1 MEWHVLPSGRRIV
14 ICVRR
19 NGMNKIEEIQAEL
32 RDRQIPA
39 WLFYDHHHRDAISY
53 RILGL
58 PESLMV
64 SRRWFYLIPA
74 EGEPVKLVHRIEPYH
89 LDTVPGNKQV
99 YSSWQQL
106 VDKLRELLS
115 GLPAVAMQFSPN
127 SMIFTAST
135 ADAGAIDLIR
145 SFGVNVISSANLM
158 ADSKPLGPRSRFSC
172 ASLQENPSI
181 PSGQRSFRKSANAF
195 EAAARMN
202 LKSSSGSWKLSGA
215 RILSPMPH
223 PSWP

>member
-1 MEWHVLPSGRRIV
+1 M

-99 YSSWQQL
+99 YASWQQL
-106 VDKLRELLS
+106 V
-115 GLPAVAMQFSPN
+115 G
-127 SMIFTAST
+127 
-135 ADAGAIDLIR
+135 
-145 SFGVNVISSANLM
+145 
-158 ADSKPLGPRSRFSC
+158 
-172 ASLQENPSI
+172 
-181 PSGQRSFRKSANAF
+181 
-195 EAAARMN
+195 
-202 LKSSSGSWKLSGA
+202 
-215 RILSPMPH
+215 
-223 PSWP
+223 

>member
-58 PESLMV
+58 PEPLMV

-74 EGEPVKLVHRIEPYH
+74 EGEPVKLGTDSSLTTSIQCPVTNRFMR
-89 LDTVPGNKQV
+89 PGSHSWISRADCFPACRRLPC
-99 YSSWQQL
+99 SS
-106 VDKLRELLS
+106 LR
-115 GLPAVAMQFSPN
+115 
-127 SMIFTAST
+127 TA
-135 ADAGAIDLIR
+135 
-145 SFGVNVISSANLM
+145 
-158 ADSKPLGPRSRFSC
+158 
-172 ASLQENPSI
+172 
-181 PSGQRSFRKSANAF
+181 
-195 EAAARMN
+195 
-202 LKSSSGSWKLSGA
+202 
-215 RILSPMPH
+215 
-223 PSWP
+223 

>member
-1 MEWHVLPSGRRIV
+1 VEWHVLPSGRRIV

-99 YSSWQQL
+99 YASWQQL

-115 GLPAVAMQFSPN
+115 GLPAVAMQFSPS
-127 SMIFTAST
+127 SMIFTVST
-135 ADAGAIDLIR
+135 ADAGTIDLIR
-145 SFGVNVISSANLM
+145 SFGVNVISSANVV
-158 ADSKPLGPRSRFSC
+158 AR
-172 ASLQENPSI
+172 
-181 PSGQRSFRKSANAF
+181 F
-195 EAAARMN
+195 EATWTEEQILLHRAAG
-202 LKSSSGSWKLSGA
+202 KSIDSIMAAVFPEIGKRLRSGGTNEFEIQQWLMEA
-215 RILSPMPH
+215 FRREDLIADAL